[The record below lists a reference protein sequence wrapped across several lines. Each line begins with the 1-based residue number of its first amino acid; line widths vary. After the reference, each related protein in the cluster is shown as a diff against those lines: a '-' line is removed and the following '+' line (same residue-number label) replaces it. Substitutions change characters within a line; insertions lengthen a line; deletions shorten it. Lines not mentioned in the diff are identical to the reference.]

1 LRCISHAIRTARLDG
16 LGVAVE
22 VDIDLWTTA
31 AGRLRGG
38 SMVCMSFHDLPQN
51 LRSIPLRDNTIQSD
65 VVDLVLGLEERS
77 TGAFAVMAC
86 DSGDRGVQPFIV
98 GDVPED
104 TDPEMFLKF
113 LEMLLPVVGAEDG
126 SVLVGRG
133 RRGGLAP
140 TDLDREW
147 HQAAIDAC
155 ATHGVRLLGFHVATV
170 DGVEPL
176 PEPLDRAS

>member
-1 LRCISHAIRTARLDG
+1 
-16 LGVAVE
+16 
-22 VDIDLWTTA
+22 
-31 AGRLRGG
+31 
-38 SMVCMSFHDLPQN
+38 MVRMSFQDLPQN
-51 LRSIPLRDNTIQSD
+51 LRSIPLQDNPIQSD
-65 VVDLVLGLEERS
+65 VIDLVLGLEERS

-104 TDPEMFLKF
+104 ADPQMFLKF
-113 LEMLLPVVGAEDG
+113 LEMLLPLVGAEDG
-126 SVLVGRG
+126 GILVGRG

-170 DGVEPL
+170 DGVEAL
-176 PEPLDRAS
+176 PEPLERVF